1 MIIITEEY
9 QHRETIPRVA
19 ACTQSNDETRHKLSR
34 FSSIFDTI
42 DTDLICSTTLD
53 MYVQRLC
60 YRTKK
65 IDRFQGKRLSTSRSL
80 NFCMNLPT
88 PLIDQHLNVR

>member
-9 QHRETIPRVA
+9 QHSETIPRVA
-19 ACTQSNDETRHKLSR
+19 ACTQSNDETRR

-42 DTDLICSTTLD
+42 DTNLICSTTLD

-65 IDRFQGKRLSTSRSL
+65 IDQFQGKRLSTSRSL

>member
-19 ACTQSNDETRHKLSR
+19 ACTQSNDETRH

-42 DTDLICSTTLD
+42 DTNLICSITLE

-65 IDRFQGKRLSTSRSL
+65 VDVISRKTAFNKR
-80 NFCMNLPT
+80 
-88 PLIDQHLNVR
+88 

>member
-9 QHRETIPRVA
+9 QHSETIPRVT
-19 ACTQSNDETRHKLSR
+19 ACTQSNDETRR

-42 DTDLICSTTLD
+42 DTNLICSTTLD

-65 IDRFQGKRLSTSRSL
+65 KLMQFQGKRLSTSRSL

>member
-9 QHRETIPRVA
+9 QHSENIPRVA
-19 ACTQSNDETRHKLSR
+19 ACTQSNDETRR

-42 DTDLICSTTLD
+42 DTNLICSTTLD

-65 IDRFQGKRLSTSRSL
+65 IDVISRKTAFDKR
-80 NFCMNLPT
+80 
-88 PLIDQHLNVR
+88 

>member
-9 QHRETIPRVA
+9 QHSETIPRVA
-19 ACTQSNDETRHKLSR
+19 TCTQSNDETRR

-42 DTDLICSTTLD
+42 DTNLICSTTLD

-65 IDRFQGKRLSTSRSL
+65 IDVISRKTAFDKR
-80 NFCMNLPT
+80 
-88 PLIDQHLNVR
+88 